1 MTKQKLI
8 EILGY
13 APEEG
18 QFTKTSAGG
27 WVEKTAYVEK
37 PENIEGIVSGNA
49 CVSGNAHV
57 TGYAHVYGDACVYGD
72 ARVYGN
78 ARISGGARVS
88 GDAHVTG
95 GEWKTS
101 PLYIQGSLHAC
112 TNSKPGYIQ
121 IGCKELSFA
130 EWKEKGREIGL
141 SEDMTEEQIEE
152 YLRIVAL
159 FIRRGK

>member
-13 APEEG
+13 EPKEG
-18 QFTKTSAGG
+18 QFTETSAGG

-37 PENIEGIVSGNA
+37 PENIAGVVSGTA
-49 CVSGNAHV
+49 RVSGNAHV
-57 TGYAHVYGDACVYGD
+57 TGTAHVLGNAC
-72 ARVYGN
+72 VYGN
-78 ARISGGARVS
+78 ARVYGTACVS
-88 GDAHVTG
+88 G
-95 GEWKTS
+95 GEWTTS

-121 IGCKELSFA
+121 IGCKELTFA

-141 SEDMTEEQIEE
+141 AEGMTEAQIEE
-152 YLRIVAL
+152 YLRIVRW
-159 FIRRGK
+159 FTEGGK